1 MPARRRAG
9 RGAAAAAVVA
19 ASVVLVLLPALPASA
34 HNYVVATTP
43 AEGATVTEQPGSI
56 SLETNDELLE
66 LEGGS
71 VIEVQ
76 GPDGRYYGDGCTIV
90 DGATAAMEAEL
101 GAAGDYTVT
110 WRVVSTDG
118 HPITGT
124 WAFTWQPAAGVPLAE
139 GSKAP
144 GDCGGTAVVSTPG
157 ADQTGDGGD
166 ATDATQPGDDASAA
180 FPTDALWIVGGV
192 LAAAVAALVTWFAVR
207 RRP

>member
-1 MPARRRAG
+1 
-9 RGAAAAAVVA
+9 
-19 ASVVLVLLPALPASA
+19 
-34 HNYVVATTP
+34 
-43 AEGATVTEQPGSI
+43 VTEQPGSI
-56 SLETNDELLE
+56 SLETNDELLD
-66 LEGGS
+66 LDGGS

-124 WAFTWQPAAGVPLAE
+124 WAFTWQPAAGVALAE
-139 GSKAP
+139 GSDAP

-157 ADQTGDGGD
+157 PDETGDGGD
-166 ATDATQPGDDASAA
+166 ATDSTQPGDDASAA

-192 LAAAVAALVTWFAVR
+192 LAAAVAALVTWLAVR

>member
-1 MPARRRAG
+1 MRARRRAA
-9 RGAAAAAVVA
+9 RASAGATLLVA
-19 ASVVLVLLPALPASA
+19 ASALLVVLPALPASA
-34 HNYVVATTP
+34 HNSVVATTP
-43 AEGATVTEQPGSI
+43 AEGATVTQQPGEI

-66 LEGGS
+66 LDGGS

-76 GPDGRYYGDGCTIV
+76 GPDGRYYGDGCTLI
-90 DGATAAMEAEL
+90 DGSTAAMEAEL
-101 GAAGDYTVT
+101 GAPGDYTVT

-118 HPITGT
+118 HPISGT
-124 WAFTWQPAAGVPLAE
+124 WAFTWQPAEGVALGE
-139 GSKAP
+139 GSDAP

-157 ADQTGDGGD
+157 ADDAGGAGDS
-166 ATDATQPGDDASAA
+166 TDSSQSGAEPAA